1 MKITFLDAK
10 TVGKLS
16 EIERLKELGELEVYQ
31 TTQPSETLKRIKDSD
46 VVITNKVLIDEKII
60 RNSPKLALIC
70 VAATG
75 LNNIHLDA
83 AKEKGV
89 EVKNVKGYSTDSV
102 AQHTF
107 AMLFHLM
114 NHLTYYD
121 KYVKSKKY
129 SSQSLFTSL
138 DREIFELKGKRF
150 GIIGLGAIGT
160 KVGELASV
168 FGAEVVYFSTSG
180 IHMDANFKRVELEE
194 LLRTCHVVSVHAPLN
209 EKTKNLIG
217 WSQFQMM
224 KKQSVL
230 LNTGRGG
237 IINEKE
243 LVKALNNNLI
253 LGAAVDVFEKEPL
266 GKTHPFFKTKNK
278 EKLLLTPHI
287 AWSSVEA
294 RKQLLNGIYHNI
306 TEFINSKKN
315 LD

>member
-1 MKITFLDAK
+1 MKITFLDVK

-16 EIERLKELGELEVYQ
+16 EIEPIKELGELEIYQ
-31 TTQPSETLKRIKDSD
+31 TTKPSETLKRIKDSE
-46 VVITNKVLIDEKII
+46 VVITNKVVIDDKII
-60 RNSPKLALIC
+60 KKCSRLRLIC

-75 LNNIHLDA
+75 MNNIDLNA
-83 AKEKGV
+83 AKEKGI

-107 AMLFHLM
+107 AALFHLM
-114 NHLTYYD
+114 NHLSYYD
-121 KYVKSKKY
+121 KFVKSKKY
-129 SSQSLFTSL
+129 SSQPLFTSL

-150 GIIGLGAIGT
+150 GIIGLGAIGQR
-160 KVGELASV
+160 VGELASA
-168 FGAEVVYFSTSG
+168 FGSEVIYFSTSG
-180 IHMDANFKRVELEE
+180 THTDAKFIRVELEE
-194 LLRTCHVVSVHAPLN
+194 LLRTCHVASIHAPLN

-217 WSQFQMM
+217 FPQLQMM
-224 KKQSVL
+224 RKESVI
-230 LNTGRGG
+230 LNAGRGG

-253 LGAAVDVFEKEPL
+253 LGAAIDVFEKEPL
-266 GKTHPFFKTKNK
+266 SKTHPFFKIKNK

-294 RKQLLNGIYHNI
+294 RGQLLKGIYINI
-306 TEFINSKKN
+306 SEFINHKKN